1 MNPVQPVRGHTK
13 PRRWGAGEG
22 PIRSARPLFA
32 WLVALALFGG
42 ILLIDVLSPPEVDY
56 SAFYLAPV
64 IWLAWCR
71 GTREGFGIAL
81 LAGTGWYLHALLS
94 GRYASSE
101 WYRLWD
107 AVNLQLSYLLAA
119 WAVGALRREV
129 LVQQALNQKLQESMA
144 EVRELKGLLPVCA
157 WCHNIRD
164 DQGEWHPMEVFIQ
177 QRTGASATH
186 GICPSCL
193 EKADP
198 ELGSR
203 P

>member
-1 MNPVQPVRGHTK
+1 MNRLYG
-13 PRRWGAGEG
+13 
-22 PIRSARPLFA
+22 ARPA
-32 WLVALALFGG
+32 WMVAATLYWAVM
-42 ILLIDVLSPPEVDY
+42 LIDVFAPPEVEF

-64 IWLAWCR
+64 IWLAWAR
-71 GTREGFGIAL
+71 GSREGL
-81 LAGTGWYLHALLS
+81 VLALLS
-94 GRYASSE
+94 GLGWYIHDIISGRPHGSE
-101 WYRLWD
+101 FFRLWT
-107 AVNLQLSYLLAA
+107 ALNHQLSYLLAA
-119 WAVGALRREV
+119 WVVGALRCEV
-129 LVQQALNQKLQESMA
+129 LLQQSLNRRLNESMA

-198 ELGSR
+198 ELGSLR
-203 P
+203 ASDT

>member
-1 MNPVQPVRGHTK
+1 M
-13 PRRWGAGEG
+13 
-22 PIRSARPLFA
+22 
-32 WLVALALFGG
+32 ALFCG
-42 ILLIDVLSPPEVDY
+42 V
-56 SAFYLAPV
+56 
-64 IWLAWCR
+64 
-71 GTREGFGIAL
+71 
-81 LAGTGWYLHALLS
+81 GWYLHVILS

-101 WYRLWD
+101 WFRLWD
-107 AVNLQLSYLLAA
+107 ALNKQLSYLLGA

-129 LVQQALNQKLQESMA
+129 LVQQSLNQQLQASMA

-157 WCHNIRD
+157 WCHQIRD

-198 ELGSR
+198 ELGSLKGTD
-203 P
+203 

>member
-1 MNPVQPVRGHTK
+1 MSPEEGRSEAMNRLY
-13 PRRWGAGEG
+13 R
-22 PIRSARPLFA
+22 ARPA
-32 WLVALALFGG
+32 WMVAATLYWAVM
-42 ILLIDVLSPPEVDY
+42 LIDVFAPPEVEF

-64 IWLAWCR
+64 IWLAWAR
-71 GTREGFGIAL
+71 GSREGL
-81 LAGTGWYLHALLS
+81 VLALLS
-94 GRYASSE
+94 GLGWYIHDIISGRPHGSE
-101 WYRLWD
+101 FFRLWT
-107 AVNLQLSYLLAA
+107 ALNHQLSYLLTA
-119 WAVGALRREV
+119 WVVGALRCEV
-129 LVQQALNQKLQESMA
+129 LLQQSLNRRLNESMA

-198 ELGSR
+198 ELGSLR
-203 P
+203 ASDT

>member
-1 MNPVQPVRGHTK
+1 MPWG
-13 PRRWGAGEG
+13 WGAHEG
-22 PIRSARPLFA
+22 LIRGTRPLRG
-32 WLVALALFGG
+32 WLVAFALFGG
-42 ILLIDVLSPPEVDY
+42 ILLIDVISPPEVDF
-56 SAFYLAPV
+56 SAFYLVPV
-64 IWLAWCR
+64 IWLTWCR
-71 GTREGFGIAL
+71 GTREGLFMAL
-81 LAGTGWYLHALLS
+81 FCGVGWYLHAILS

-107 AVNLQLSYLLAA
+107 ALNKQIAYLLAA

-129 LVQQALNQKLQESMA
+129 LVQQSLNQKLQDSMA

-164 DQGEWHPMEVFIQ
+164 DQGEWHTMEVFIQ

-198 ELGSR
+198 ELGSIQ
-203 P
+203 PSE